1 MQILKIILY
10 LPPPPGLFLARS
22 ILFDFGFIPNVLGF
36 DDSCFRSVEGKS
48 FLRGGLKGLEF
59 LRVFFRKSG
68 FINICF
74 RPNFLLFLIV
84 LLRLVCL
91 PESLQVFGL

>member
-1 MQILKIILY
+1 MRILKIVLY
-10 LPPPPGLFLARS
+10 LPPRLGLFLVRS
-22 ILFDFGFIPNVLGF
+22 ILFGFGFILNVHVFG
-36 DDSCFRSVEGKS
+36 DSCFRSVEGKS
-48 FLRGGLKGLEF
+48 FLRGGPKGLEF
-59 LRVFFRKSG
+59 LQIFFRKSG